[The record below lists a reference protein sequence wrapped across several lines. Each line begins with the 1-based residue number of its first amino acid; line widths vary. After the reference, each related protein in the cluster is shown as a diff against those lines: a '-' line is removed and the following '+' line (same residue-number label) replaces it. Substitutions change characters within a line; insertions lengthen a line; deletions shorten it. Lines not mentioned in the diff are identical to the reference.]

1 MIDQKPHIAVLS
13 SLFPS
18 SIQPHAGLF
27 VRERL
32 FRVGERIPIT
42 IIAPM
47 PWFPFQSILRHW
59 RPHFRPGA
67 PRHEHQN
74 GHDVWYPRFVSIP
87 ALFKHWD
94 GLAMALAALP
104 RLYALRRARRLDLID
119 AHFGYPEGYAA
130 VKLGRWLG
138 VPVTI
143 TLRGTESRHA
153 RDPKLAPLLKE
164 ALHGASHIFAVAEAL
179 KRVAVE
185 LGIPPDKIEVIG
197 NGVDTQRFRPLDRQA
212 SRAQLDLPTDAPI
225 LISVG
230 GLVERKGFHRVIAQL
245 PTLIEHWPSL
255 IYLIVGG
262 PSAEGNNRPELEA
275 LVAQLGIEAHVRF
288 LGAVTPDQLAA
299 PLSAADIFIL
309 ATRNEG
315 WANVFLEAMACGLPV
330 VTTDVGGNREVV
342 SDPALGIVVPFDD
355 PNALL
360 KALMQALETRWDR
373 AAIRQYAERNS
384 WDERVERLCRAFD
397 ALFPSKNGANSE
409 RNSQRPNAT
418 LRNAR

>member
-1 MIDQKPHIAVLS
+1 MIDRKPYIAILS

-18 SIQPHAGLF
+18 RIQPHAGLF

-32 FRVGERIPIT
+32 FRVGERIPVT
-42 IIAPM
+42 VIAPT

-67 PRHEHQN
+67 PRHEHQD
-74 GHDVWYPRFVSIP
+74 GHTIWYPRFVSIP
-87 ALFKHWD
+87 ALFKQWD

-104 RLYALRRARRLDLID
+104 RLYALRRAGRLDLID

-153 RDPKLAPLLKE
+153 CDPKLAPLLKE

-179 KRVAVE
+179 KRVAVA

-197 NGVDTQRFRPLDRQA
+197 NGVDTQRFRPLDRQS
-212 SRAQLDLPTDAPI
+212 SRAQLDLPADVPI

-245 PTLIEHWPSL
+245 PTLIERWPNL

-275 LVAQLGIEAHVRF
+275 LAVQLGVEAHVRF
-288 LGAVTPDQLAA
+288 LGAVAPDQLAA

-360 KALMQALETRWDR
+360 VALIQALETPWDR
-373 AAIRQYAERNS
+373 AAIRRYAEQS
-384 WDERVERLCRAFD
+384 DWDERIDRLCCAFD
-397 ALFPSKNGANSE
+397 RIHGHRGGGACDGE
-409 RNSQRPNAT
+409 RE
-418 LRNAR
+418 